1 MVNRELCSQNTTK
14 YLGQDICSQGS
25 VRMDTAP
32 AGSGPNAWLRILGS
46 FLELPNIKTCSKTL
60 HTLPQGP
67 QTILVRYKVR
77 FEAYVKSQPGRCP
90 GWAWGGLCEVWCE
103 QCCDPTVYGT
113 VDGNTVRYRYY
124 GTPPYFVR
132 FSQIWD
138 RITVDY
144 GTVYGTVHTFPRL
157 R

>member
-1 MVNRELCSQNTTK
+1 V
-14 YLGQDICSQGS
+14 
-25 VRMDTAP
+25 
-32 AGSGPNAWLRILGS
+32 LRPTLS
-46 FLELPNIKTCSKTL
+46 FHASHCWA
-60 HTLPQGP
+60 LPQADAAPTQP
-67 QTILVRYKVR
+67 Q
-77 FEAYVKSQPGRCP
+77 GRSGKHC
-90 GWAWGGLCEVWCE
+90 V

-113 VDGNTVRYRYY
+113 VDGNTVRYRNY

-144 GTVYGTVHTFPRL
+144 GTVYGTVHNFPRL

>member
-1 MVNRELCSQNTTK
+1 VG
-14 YLGQDICSQGS
+14 LGRRADPPKTNPISNS
-25 VRMDTAP
+25 SHTA
-32 AGSGPNAWLRILGS
+32 
-46 FLELPNIKTCSKTL
+46 
-60 HTLPQGP
+60 PQGP
-67 QTILVRYKVR
+67 RIHLTRYK
-77 FEAYVKSQPGRCP
+77 FWLGAYVKTQPGRCP

-113 VDGNTVRYRYY
+113 VDGNTVRYRNY

-144 GTVYGTVHTFPRL
+144 GTVYGTVHNLP
-157 R
+157 